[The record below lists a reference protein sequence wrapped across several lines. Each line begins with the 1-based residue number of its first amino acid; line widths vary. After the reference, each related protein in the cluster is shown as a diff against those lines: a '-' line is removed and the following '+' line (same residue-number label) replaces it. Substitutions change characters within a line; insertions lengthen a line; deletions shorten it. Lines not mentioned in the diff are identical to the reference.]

1 MSVGHRPR
9 VTIEPADPTTDAD
22 AFLAEIVDT
31 LCNGGS
37 IDRDGVVL
45 SLDTPAGL
53 GAYTDEPEAFEQA
66 ADAAASDD
74 SPQDDPEAPDCHHD
88 PVWTE
93 SGVCMRCQGA
103 VGASLAV
110 AERSELGADA
120 GGGRL

>member
-1 MSVGHRPR
+1 VSTAARPDD
-9 VTIEPADPTTDAD
+9 E
-22 AFLAEIVDT
+22 LT
-31 LCNGGS
+31 LG
-37 IDRDGVVL
+37 
-45 SLDTPAGL
+45 
-53 GAYTDEPEAFEQA
+53 EAFERA
-66 ADAAASDD
+66 ADDAERDD
-74 SPQDDPEAPDCHHD
+74 SPQTAQDTDEDAGCHHD

>member
-22 AFLAEIVDT
+22 AFLAEIEDT

-37 IDRDGVVL
+37 IDRDGVIL

-53 GAYTDEPEAFEQA
+53 GAYTGEPEAFEQA

-74 SPQDDPEAPDCHHD
+74 NLQDDPEVPDCHHD
-88 PVWTE
+88 PVWYE
-93 SGVCMRCQGA
+93 SGTCMACEPQAGA
-103 VGASLAV
+103 ALDVSTK
-110 AERSELGADA
+110 RELGADA